1 MVEEKRTP
9 SPWSPLKHPLFR
21 ALWIAAAASN
31 IGTWMQEVGQSWL
44 MTSLTT
50 SPLMVALV
58 QTAESLPIFL
68 LALGAGALADVVD
81 RRRLLLVT
89 QAWMLV
95 VSGGLGLVTLAGWV
109 SPWLLLAFV
118 FALGLGAALN
128 LPAWQAVVPELVSRD
143 ELAAAVTL
151 NGVQFNVARAV
162 GPALGGFIVAAA
174 GPAASFLLNALSFLA
189 VIGVLYFWRRVP
201 QESLLPAER
210 ISSAMRAGLRYVR
223 HAPPFQGV
231 LIRTAVFIL
240 GASALW
246 AILPQFARRELEL
259 DSLGYGIMLGCLGAG
274 AVWGAFLMPRLREH
288 LSLDRMVG
296 LAALSFG
303 GVTLILAYVRI
314 FGVLCAALLVAGA
327 AWMIVM
333 SSFNVAAQ
341 ITSPSWVRARALG
354 VYVLVFQGGMAGG
367 SAAWGAVAEH
377 LSISIAFAG
386 AAIVLLIGLAVVP
399 RYRLAPMADLDLTPS
414 SHWQNPVAV
423 VPLEPDQGPVLIT
436 VEYRIDSARAREF
449 AALMMQDI
457 RLSRRRD
464 GAFYW
469 GLYHDIADPSRYL
482 ETFLVESWVEHL
494 RQHERLTAEDR
505 KLQEIVRAF
514 HVDPNPPIVTHFI
527 APAVLPSQDS
537 GPPGDQV
544 KLAGHD

>member
-1 MVEEKRTP
+1 
-9 SPWSPLKHPLFR
+9 
-21 ALWIAAAASN
+21 
-31 IGTWMQEVGQSWL
+31 
-44 MTSLTT
+44 
-50 SPLMVALV
+50 
-58 QTAESLPIFL
+58 
-68 LALGAGALADVVD
+68 
-81 RRRLLLVT
+81 
-89 QAWMLV
+89 
-95 VSGGLGLVTLAGWV
+95 
-109 SPWLLLAFV
+109 
-118 FALGLGAALN
+118 
-128 LPAWQAVVPELVSRD
+128 
-143 ELAAAVTL
+143 
-151 NGVQFNVARAV
+151 
-162 GPALGGFIVAAA
+162 
-174 GPAASFLLNALSFLA
+174 
-189 VIGVLYFWRRVP
+189 
-201 QESLLPAER
+201 
-210 ISSAMRAGLRYVR
+210 
-223 HAPPFQGV
+223 
-231 LIRTAVFIL
+231 
-240 GASALW
+240 
-246 AILPQFARRELEL
+246 
-259 DSLGYGIMLGCLGAG
+259 MLGCLGAG

-449 AALMMQDI
+449 ATLMMQDI

-537 GPPGDQV
+537 GPPADQV

>member
-449 AALMMQDI
+449 AALMMLDI

-537 GPPGDQV
+537 GPPADQV
-544 KLAGHD
+544 ELAGHD